1 MIDEE
6 PRSRETRARAERAL
20 VLLVHALGED
30 APFVVLGGLV
40 PELLTDAHDAVIPEH
55 LGTTDVD
62 VLLSTHTDDGERLSA
77 IERALVRL
85 EFRAAEGGWRWRGRV
100 GGRPVKIEFLCDL
113 DDQPED
119 VLVRPAACSELAAM
133 NLRGTGYVARDFGVE
148 ELSAELAGGELG
160 TVRVRFARLAGY
172 LLAKCVAARRR
183 GLEKD
188 YYDLVYVLLHNRE
201 GGPEAA
207 TLAVRD
213 GPVADALPGLQS
225 TFAELRE
232 RYRGPR
238 DAGPSGYALQSLQV
252 DPEADAA
259 LLRQDAVDA
268 AGRFFGGLAV

>member
-40 PELLTDAHDAVIPEH
+40 PELLTDAHDAMIPEH

-77 IERALVRL
+77 VERALVRL

-133 NLRGTGYVARDFGVE
+133 NLRGT
-148 ELSAELAGGELG
+148 G